1 MTRQPHDQFAKQYL
15 EELLSP
21 LGNVEISREV
31 TEEVRQVDVFFAPAP
46 SPEADPQILG
56 LLGRIAASA
65 CLLEPF
71 RNQPSKTEIRNCM
84 LKLFSL
90 FGELQRKARRE
101 NTSLSEDDLPR
112 LWILATSAS
121 AALLDSFGARLD
133 PDDWLNGVYFL
144 ADSLKTAVVAI
155 NQLPSTSDT
164 LWLRILGRGETQRQ
178 AIAELLALPQEQP
191 LRRNVLELLSS
202 WRVSIET
209 QETLTEDD
217 REIIMNLSPV
227 YVQRLEEVAQQGRQ
241 EGSLGERR
249 LAIENLLKIRFGSL
263 DEELSRVIE
272 PMLEL
277 PPEEYI
283 RLSLQLSREE
293 LLARFGTSRN

>member
-209 QETLTEDD
+209 QENLTEDD
-217 REIIMNLSPV
+217 REVIMNLSPV

-283 RLSLQLSREE
+283 RLILQLSREE